1 MTFNVMKREDKDKII
16 SNLTETINHSKHF
29 YLTDTSE
36 LNAEMTSHLRRK
48 CFEQDVKLVVVKNT
62 LLRKAL
68 EKCSENFEGLYGVL
82 KNSTSIMFSEKGNV
96 PAKLIKEFRKTLD
109 KPLLKAAFVEESF
122 YIGDDQLEALASIK
136 TKEEVIGDVIILL
149 QSPVQN
155 LLSAL
160 QSGNHKLAGI
170 VKRLSEKE
178 QN

>member
-1 MTFNVMKREDKDKII
+1 MKREDKDNII
-16 SNLTETINHSKHF
+16 SNLTESINHSKHF

-36 LNAEMTSHLRRK
+36 LNAESTSQLRRK
-48 CFEQDVKLVVVKNT
+48 CFEQDIRLLVVKNT

-68 EKCSENFEGLYGVL
+68 EKCSENFEELYGVL

-96 PAKLIKEFRKTLD
+96 PARLIKEFRKTLD
-109 KPLLKAAFVEESF
+109 RPLLKAAYVEESF
-122 YIGDDQLEALASIK
+122 YFGDDQLDTLAGIK
-136 TKEEVIGDVIILL
+136 TKEEVIGDVILLL

-160 QSGNHKLAGI
+160 QSSKQKLAGI
-170 VKRLSEKE
+170 VKTLTEKE